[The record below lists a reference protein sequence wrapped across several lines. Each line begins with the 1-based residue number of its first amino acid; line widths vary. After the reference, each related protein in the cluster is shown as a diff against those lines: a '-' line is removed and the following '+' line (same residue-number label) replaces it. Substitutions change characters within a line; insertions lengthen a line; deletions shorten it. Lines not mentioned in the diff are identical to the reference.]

1 MSLIDRLIDS
11 SLRHRLLVIVGVM
24 ILIVLGI
31 WSFVR
36 IPIDAFPD
44 VTNIQVEVLSN
55 APGLSPLEVEKF
67 VTYPVEM
74 TLRGLPR
81 LAQLRSISKFG
92 LSVITAVF
100 EDGVDIYFARQLI
113 LERLIE
119 AKDRVPEGITIA
131 LGPVST
137 AMGEIYQ
144 YTIEGSM
151 PEDGKERIAYLTELR
166 TVQDWILAPLLKS
179 IPGVNE
185 INSFGGYIKQYQV
198 AADPDKL
205 LKYDLT
211 LDDLAAALKRNNLNV
226 GGNVIQS
233 HSQQSLVRGIG
244 LLQSVSDIGTI
255 VLKSEGGT
263 PVLLRD
269 VAEATSGQAVRQ
281 GASVKDGKSECVG
294 GVVMMLRGAN
304 SREVV
309 TAVEKRVAEINAT
322 GILPNGLTVKP
333 YYRRSEIVAQSIH
346 TMTEALVIGSLFVIF
361 VLYLFLRNFRGAF
374 IVILALPLSTF
385 ATFITMR
392 LAGLSANLMSIG
404 GLAISIGMIID
415 ATIIQ
420 VENVQRHLSASD
432 SRTKLATVYRAVL
445 EVRKPSIFGELII
458 ALTFIPIIALQGI
471 EGKMFL
477 PLAFTYVMALFASL
491 VLSLFVI
498 PAFCSLFLKAG
509 AEKKIII
516 IALAKKAYLPL
527 LRWGLGHKGVLI
539 AVSLALLGGAVALIP
554 RLGTEFMPIMDEGAF
569 DMDFQFLPGISLPDS
584 LEMSRKVEA
593 RLMEFPE
600 LTTIVGKT
608 GQTGIALE
616 ARGVEKTGYVGMLR
630 PRAEWTSAKT
640 REELTNKMRQAIAV
654 FPGMAFSFS
663 QPIACRID
671 ELVAGTRAQ
680 LIIKIFGEDLD
691 LLKAKANEIGAL
703 LRRIRGTQDLVVES
717 VAGQPYISIRPDR
730 AKIARYGISVEDVQT
745 IVETAIGGKT
755 ATQLYEGE
763 KSFDVQ
769 LRFPEERRNS
779 VEAVRDILVRS
790 PQGANIPLS
799 QVAEISS
806 SEGPVQISRESGERR
821 IGVECNISGRDLGGF
836 VAEAQRS
843 IRQNV
848 KFPPGMHVTFG
859 GQFENQQRAMRRLA
873 FILPMT
879 IGFILLLLFMTFD
892 SLRLAALVILNLPFA
907 LIGGVLSL
915 FISGLYLSVPAS
927 VGFIALF
934 GIAVLNGIVL
944 LSYITQLR
952 ESGVPF
958 RAAILQGCSNR
969 LRPVLMTATITI
981 FSLIPLLFARG
992 PGSEVQ
998 RPLAVV
1004 VVGGLVSSTLMTLVV
1019 LPAIYAWVGRKDPL
1033 AAEMKKPGAKYDIID
1048 S

>member
-1 MSLIDRLIDS
+1 MSLIERLIDS
-11 SLRHRLLVIVGVM
+11 SLRHRLLVIVGVI
-24 ILIVLGI
+24 ILIGLGV
-31 WSFVR
+31 WSFVT

-74 TLRGLPR
+74 ALRGMPR

-100 EDGVDIYFARQLI
+100 EDGTEIYFARHVV

-119 AKDRVPEGITIA
+119 AKDRVPPGITIA

-151 PEDGKERIAYLTELR
+151 PEDRRERIAYLTELR

-179 IPGVNE
+179 VPGVNE

-198 AADPDKL
+198 TADPDKL

-211 LDDLAAALKRNNLNV
+211 LDDLADALKKNNLNV

-269 VAEATSGQAVRQ
+269 VADATSGQAVRQ
-281 GASVKDGKSECVG
+281 GASVKDGKHECVG

-322 GILPNGLTVKP
+322 GILPKDLTVKP
-333 YYRRSEIVAQSIH
+333 YYRRSEIVAKSIH
-346 TMTEALVIGSLFVIF
+346 TVSEALVIGSLFVIF

-374 IVILALPLSTF
+374 IVILALPLSVLF
-385 ATFITMR
+385 TFITMR
-392 LAGLSANLMSIG
+392 LAGLSANLMSLG

-420 VENVQRHLSASD
+420 VENVQRHLSESEAGQ
-432 SRTKLATVYRAVL
+432 RKLTTVHRAVL

-477 PLAFTYVMALFASL
+477 PLAFTHVIALFASL
-491 VLSLFVI
+491 VLSLFAI
-498 PAFCSLFLKAG
+498 PAFCLLFLKAKK
-509 AEKKIII
+509 EKKIIVI
-516 IALAKKAYLPL
+516 DAAKKIYLPI
-527 LRWGLGHKGVLI
+527 LRWGLGHKTVLI
-539 AVSLALLGGAVALIP
+539 AVSLALLGGAVALVP

-584 LEMSRKVEA
+584 LEMSRRVEA

-600 LTTIVGKT
+600 LITIVGKT

-630 PRAEWTSAKT
+630 PRAEWTTAKT
-640 REELTNKMRQAIAV
+640 REELTNKMRQAIAA

-671 ELVAGTRAQ
+671 EIVAGTRAQ

-691 LLKAKANEIGAL
+691 ILKEKANEIGAL
-703 LRRIRGTQDLVVES
+703 LRQIRGTQDLVVER

-755 ATQLYEGE
+755 ATKLYEGE

-779 VEAVRDILVRS
+779 IEAIRDIIVRA

-873 FILPMT
+873 FILPLT
-879 IGFILLLLFMTFD
+879 IGFILLLLFITFD

-952 ESGVPF
+952 EGGAPL
-958 RAAILQGCSNR
+958 REAILQGCSNR

-981 FSLIPLLFARG
+981 FSLIPLLSARG

-1004 VVGGLVSSTLMTLVV
+1004 VVGGLVTSTLMTLVV
-1019 LPAIYAWVGRKDPL
+1019 LPAIYAWIARKEPDG
-1033 AAEMKKPGAKYDIID
+1033 AGDEKPEA
-1048 S
+1048 